1 MIIINSLNES
11 RFTLNGIQFFKNY
24 ISKIAGDKIK
34 IFNCYENSDVLVDF
48 TEYTDIELN
57 GTTYESAEALQ
68 AAIIDVIYSR
78 LTAGGSSSPVLNQNN
93 VGRYF
98 IFGELIGEGDITN
111 TQAVAWLNSQPFFLI
126 FDETKTP
133 IFFVFT
139 RGGKKYIFVFLDGKG
154 KWGNSPP
161 LISDVNPYSVNNVK
175 ILSIFNTEPDD
186 VTDNPGATIIDLGNL
201 PTGNY
206 LLAANSTERDFSDA
220 GTFDENGNIVTYYFS
235 YTQEEVLYFVQF
247 VGAAGIYS
255 GTLTEAD
262 LVATTNSNVAPVN
275 QNNTGVKINIGN
287 FYVNPLT
294 PLEQTVTKVNTQYP
308 LNISEIQSPVLL
320 YGIKL
325 ETPPGFTGP
334 GSPPAIPT
342 VKYWFLFLGG
352 KGSWGI
358 GGTPITSA
366 MLYALPSENLQPDD
380 ITESDTTEIIPLG
393 NIESTDNFLSTA
405 NSEERD
411 FSDEEMTYYF
421 SYTVTEGEGEDAQ
434 DVLYITIF
442 VGEPGTYG
450 GSTGNNFVEG
460 DFIGITNSIISP
472 TVIPNLQSVL
482 ESGSIAT
489 IVTGWQITS
498 DDGSDIST
506 VGAGTDGIGFSYN
519 DNFLNIEND
528 LVTINSRVQIQPAIS
543 DNQAVTK
550 GQLDAKTGFLDDL
563 YIATTGDNN
572 ILYKTD
578 TQRFLDL
585 NALVTGLTITRSN
598 DVVRL
603 DNNDLGIIVNA
614 FISGT
619 PASLVILKDCY
630 IDGDNILQ
638 TGSVSS
644 VNLPIEN
651 QTSMIYHRGY
661 IYTLDRTDNTTP
673 PTIVKINPYYTDDI
687 ISYTFPTEAP
697 FNLGTTPYRIKAYN
711 ENIYMF
717 VGSGTLGGYFIK
729 IKNDL
734 ASWEQIFTLGN
745 STDARIRYATDYVIY
760 EDEVY
765 FPTYYNLNPGGDNSN
780 RYNTMGINV
789 YDFAGNLKRE
799 VNLQTILTGNT
810 GLPYFYWMAIY
821 NDKIITAIV
830 SATGGSIVR
839 HDTETLILEETY
851 VLEDSPNLNNSIDKE
866 GNVTIC
872 SYENSDKVVK
882 FKYDDFA
889 GTYQELTHPSGV
901 SLAINGSI
909 NYINPYK
916 SKTILKTSDLIQ
928 DVATGGDTLPYDFF
942 AAGLSANGT
951 LKYKTDTYRDLDVD
965 ALVAGTTIDGINEV
979 LRDENRPNDLF
990 LICNS
995 TEDTT
1000 DATPISIVGLLD
1012 CKIIGNV
1019 LTVREVQH
1027 SLFTVQ
1033 QRTHGVKIKD
1043 GFIYLSTRVENDNLG
1058 TIPTEL
1064 FKINAYDLSDYN
1076 AVELPLTPYN
1086 GRVGEISI
1094 YGNYVYML
1102 MYKFNGSSPANGYI
1116 VRFNIYDITDYSLLF
1131 DCVDD
1136 NHTRN
1141 IAPSVPFTIYRDE
1154 IYIPTLDTTSDI
1166 TKESNVGIT
1175 VFDLDGNLK
1184 RELLQPIT
1192 RIEGNYFH
1200 AHWITIFNNKII
1212 VTPTNSITGNKLLV
1226 RIDATSLELEE
1237 NITLAEIVTDDNSLF
1252 SDGNL
1257 YLNGE
1262 ESASSNL
1269 YRYKYDD
1276 FTDTSIEQTDYKSL
1290 GSIVPYAHKPLNK
1303 QYLSEFINNSFIP
1316 LTGTTEGN
1324 PVTGDIQV
1332 EESVSIFHEN
1342 EDYGSGIALED
1353 GGFTLYGSTAAGN
1366 YSNLSYNQSSNSFS
1380 FETNILSSRGL
1391 SGGQDFTPNIQ
1402 SLDYVQKKYV
1412 DTHAPRILHN
1422 DVTDSTTITGTTTN
1436 TIIKSYLIPANTLSA
1451 GTLSFVAKY
1460 LKIGSNDNVTLTAY
1474 IRSSDTLSGTDGRI
1488 GTWTPIVTSRQFIE
1502 YGRTITIKADGS
1514 TYNFPE
1520 FISNQYGESD
1530 NSSTSSGITID
1541 FEVDNYIIFTIQNA
1555 NADDAMVQKSAEVIF
1570 KKSTN

>member
-68 AAIIDVIYSR
+68 AGIIDVIYSR
-78 LTAGGSSSPVLNQNN
+78 LTSGGSSSPVLNQNN

-139 RGGKKYIFVFLDGKG
+139 RGGKKYIFIFLDGKG

-220 GTFDENGNIVTYYFS
+220 GTFDENDNIVTYYFS

-262 LVATTNSNVAPVN
+262 LVATTNSNIAPVN

-352 KGSWGI
+352 KGSWGV

-366 MLYALPSENLQPDD
+366 MLYVLPSENLQPDD

-411 FSDEEMTYYF
+411 FSDEDMTYYF

-506 VGAGTDGIGFSYN
+506 VGAGTDGIGFTYN

-528 LVTINSRVQIQPAIS
+528 LVTINSRVQIQPAVS

-550 GQLDAKTGFLDDL
+550 GQLDAVADGLNIPDDFQIYCTYDSATDRGNNML
-563 YIATTGDNN
+563 YR
-572 ILYKTD
+572 TD
-578 TQRFLDL
+578 TDRNLDISVYTEAEVWST
-585 NALVTGLTITRSN
+585 NWVGIMGNTILVTGQL
-598 DVVRL
+598 
-603 DNNDLGIIVNA
+603 
-614 FISGT
+614 
-619 PASLVILKDCY
+619 
-630 IDGDNILQ
+630 
-638 TGSVSS
+638 
-644 VNLPIEN
+644 
-651 QTSMIYHRGY
+651 
-661 IYTLDRTDNTTP
+661 
-673 PTIVKINPYYTDDI
+673 
-687 ISYTFPTEAP
+687 
-697 FNLGTTPYRIKAYN
+697 YN
-711 ENIYMF
+711 E
-717 VGSGTLGGYFIK
+717 V
-729 IKNDL
+729 
-734 ASWEQIFTLGN
+734 E
-745 STDARIRYATDYVIY
+745 AT
-760 EDEVY
+760 
-765 FPTYYNLNPGGDNSN
+765 
-780 RYNTMGINV
+780 
-789 YDFAGNLKRE
+789 GNLF
-799 VNLQTILTGNT
+799 LL
-810 GLPYFYWMAIY
+810 
-821 NDKIITAIV
+821 
-830 SATGGSIVR
+830 S
-839 HDTETLILEETY
+839 LI
-851 VLEDSPNLNNSIDKE
+851 
-866 GNVTIC
+866 
-872 SYENSDKVVK
+872 
-882 FKYDDFA
+882 
-889 GTYQELTHPSGV
+889 
-901 SLAINGSI
+901 
-909 NYINPYK
+909 
-916 SKTILKTSDLIQ
+916 
-928 DVATGGDTLPYDFF
+928 
-942 AAGLSANGT
+942 
-951 LKYKTDTYRDLDVD
+951 
-965 ALVAGTTIDGINEV
+965 
-979 LRDENRPNDLF
+979 
-990 LICNS
+990 
-995 TEDTT
+995 
-1000 DATPISIVGLLD
+1000 D
-1012 CKIIGNV
+1012 CKIINNV
-1019 LTVREVQH
+1019 LIPKSFEYRELTEIYKNSNNVPFALHASRINRGFWYLTTRTQSSNSTVPTQILKVNPYDLTDLTIKELAVDGDYNGSTGMIQVYKNNIYMMLSASTTAGNRLVKFDENLENPEV
-1027 SLFTVQ
+1027 LFTVGNISSNE
-1033 QRTHGVKIKD
+1033 RVRRDGV
-1043 GFIYLSTRVENDNLG
+1043 FIIYNDEVFIPYVDNTSAGYDYVGIFKYNLLKKQFISKNLITLSTGSTNQVTPHWISEFNGAILFHTGGSTTPNNWYVAVSTSDLSLI
-1058 TIPTEL
+1058 TKKEL
-1064 FKINAYDLSDYN
+1064 PFKISNNNSVMNNGDVHLNPELTTTATLLRGKYN
-1076 AVELPLTPYN
+1076 DGDSFIADS
-1086 GRVGEISI
+1086 SI
-1094 YGNYVYML
+1094 GFY
-1102 MYKFNGSSPANGYI
+1102 
-1116 VRFNIYDITDYSLLF
+1116 
-1131 DCVDD
+1131 
-1136 NHTRN
+1136 
-1141 IAPSVPFTIYRDE
+1141 
-1154 IYIPTLDTTSDI
+1154 
-1166 TKESNVGIT
+1166 
-1175 VFDLDGNLK
+1175 
-1184 RELLQPIT
+1184 
-1192 RIEGNYFH
+1192 
-1200 AHWITIFNNKII
+1200 
-1212 VTPTNSITGNKLLV
+1212 
-1226 RIDATSLELEE
+1226 
-1237 NITLAEIVTDDNSLF
+1237 
-1252 SDGNL
+1252 
-1257 YLNGE
+1257 
-1262 ESASSNL
+1262 
-1269 YRYKYDD
+1269 
-1276 FTDTSIEQTDYKSL
+1276 SL
-1290 GSIVPYAHKPLNK
+1290 GSPERESYKETVISKTSQL
-1303 QYLSEFINNSFIP
+1303 ENNSFIP

-1324 PVTGDIQV
+1324 PVTGDI
-1332 EESVSIFHEN
+1332 EI
-1342 EDYGSGIALED
+1342 EDYTSIISQSATNPD
-1353 GGFTLYGSTAAGN
+1353 FT
-1366 YSNLSYNQSSNSFS
+1366 
-1380 FETNILSSRGL
+1380 RGL
-1391 SGGQDFTPNIQ
+1391 QFDDGNMRFFFNDADTGYVSFFGAGDSTTGFAINTDDPAARGLIGEQDFTPNIQ

-1488 GTWTPIVTSRQFIE
+1488 GIWTPIVAGRQFIE
-1502 YGRTITIKADGS
+1502 YGRTITIKAGGS
-1514 TYNFPE
+1514 TYGFPD

-1530 NSSTSSGITID
+1530 NSSLPSGVTID
-1541 FEVDNYIIFTIQNA
+1541 FEVDNYIILTLQNA